1 MPDTH
6 VNRLQCTVSSVGGS
20 PEVITVSTAVTGFRT
35 FESGD
40 SGKTFSCLFIE
51 GSAWEVATGCLYT
64 HSGTTLTRG
73 SREASSTGSAITLTS
88 AAIVSVIAPASL
100 GNEAEFAVR
109 EIAFFTPMD
118 NQPPASNF
126 ATLDT
131 RNSVAVLDFDA
142 ATDESAIFVGTM
154 PFGVPLGAGIKV
166 RIFWAATSATS
177 GSCIWAAEF
186 ERTTGQD
193 IDSDSFAAA
202 TTATTATS
210 GTSGVVNTTE
220 ITSTTLDSIVEGDV
234 FRIKIRRDADAGGDD
249 MTGDAELVAV
259 QLVAV

>member
-73 SREASSTGSAITLTS
+73 TLENSSTGSAISLTS

-118 NQPPASNF
+118 NQPPGSDF

-131 RNSVAVLDFDA
+131 VSSIAVLDFAD
-142 ATDESAIFVGTM
+142 TVTRRSVFVGTM
-154 PFGVPLGAGIKV
+154 PYGVPLGSGINV
-166 RIFWAATSATS
+166 RLTWSAASTSTNNVVWS
-177 GSCIWAAEF
+177 VEF
-186 ERTTGQD
+186 EKATGHD
-193 IDSDSFAAA
+193 IDTDGWD
-202 TTATTATS
+202 TATTATVAHNGVS
-210 GTSGVVNTTE
+210 GQTQTSQIICTA
-220 ITSTTLDSIVEGDV
+220 IDSIAAGDC
-234 FRIKIRRDADAGGDD
+234 FRIRVSRLGGDGSD
-249 MTGDAELVAV
+249 SLTVDASLLAA